1 MARTHILLV
10 VVLASLAHS
19 FEYHEPEGAF
29 GRLEAEPRQAAG
41 EIVVVDDLQLYV
53 VQPGIQGTNTKAI
66 VWAHDIYGW
75 NSGRTQ
81 AMVDQIAAETEYI
94 VVLPDLFRGEEWPE
108 PETYRWETELQV
120 SALLCVPLTHNTDS
134 FVVLLV

>member
-1 MARTHILLV
+1 M
-10 VVLASLAHS
+10 S
-19 FEYHEPEGAF
+19 PEEAF
-29 GRLEAEPRQAAG
+29 GRLEPEPRQAAG
-41 EIVVVDDLQLYV
+41 EIIVIDDLQLYV
-53 VQPGIQGTNTKAI
+53 VQPGIQGDGTKAI

-81 AMVDQIAAETEYI
+81 AMVDQIAAETEYL

-120 SALLCVPLTHNTDS
+120 CIQMQFTFLLRP
-134 FVVLLV
+134 FK